1 MRVYTDDDLRR
12 IDRTWLGPP
21 NKRLPWVATYRQYV
35 TIIVVGLTLFA
46 VMLFLGFP
54 MTELAFQFVW
64 FLLTYFSVKAFNAYY
79 RDDVGILVNGITA
92 YQELSVP
99 REDADA
105 GYSHVLSLHTTR
117 YSPDQCRQLDRTGR
131 AIVAQRVSASRARG
145 FMDRRRQR

>member
-46 VMLFLGFP
+46 VMLYLGFP

-64 FLLTYFSVKAFNAYY
+64 FLLTYFSVKAFDAYY

-105 GYSHVLSLHTTR
+105 GYSQIWCLRTTR
-117 YSPDQCRQLDRTGR
+117 YSPDQCRHLDRIGR
-131 AIVAQRVSASRARG
+131 AIIAQRVTASRVRG
-145 FMDRRRQR
+145 FIDRRRHQ